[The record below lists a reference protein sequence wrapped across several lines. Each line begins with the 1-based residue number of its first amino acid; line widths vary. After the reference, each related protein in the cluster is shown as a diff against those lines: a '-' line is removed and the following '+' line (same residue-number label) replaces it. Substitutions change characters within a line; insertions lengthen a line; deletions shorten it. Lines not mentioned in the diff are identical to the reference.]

1 MAEAAQHGLKVSP
14 LAQILLIVLV
24 LGAGTDY
31 GLFLVFRVRENLRAG
46 LDRRQAVIA
55 AVERVGESIT
65 FSAATVIAALLS
77 LLAAT
82 FEFYSDLG
90 IPLAIGIGVM
100 LLAGL
105 TLLPALMA
113 VFGRAVFW
121 PSKTQAGTGKAGVW
135 GRVSVR
141 IVSHPV
147 PTLVTG
153 LVAFGGLA
161 FAVTAYTAAGFGGQ
175 TNAPSGSDS
184 AAGTALLS
192 AHFPNTSANPTN
204 IIYQLRQPV
213 WNDLQA
219 MQTARS
225 QLEASGLFTGVTGP
239 LNPNGAT
246 LTPAQLTALHDR
258 LGPPQLLPSTP
269 PAGTG
274 IPAIGY
280 QLYRATA
287 LYISPD
293 GRTVQF
299 ETGLKAGDPSTT
311 AAMNAIPAVRTEAA
325 TVMRSIGA
333 ADYGVGG
340 QAPAIYDISSI
351 SNSDLATVIPIAI
364 VVIGFLLALVMRSL
378 VAPLYLIFSVGLSYL
393 AALGLSVLLFVEIAG
408 DGGLV
413 FFLPFLMF
421 IFLLALGEDYNI
433 LVMSRIRE
441 EAQHLPLK
449 EAVSRALVATGTTV
463 TSAGLVLGG
472 TFSVF
477 AIVGAQQGSTQFRD
491 VGAGLALGVL
501 MDTFLVRT
509 LLVPSTVVL
518 LGRWNWWPSAM
529 SRPGA
534 GLPGTP
540 AAPPRA
546 SRKLPA
552 CSARRDRAAGSSPH
566 PGEARFSP
574 GPALSAPWPARSVWD
589 TDAGGVPHWGTPR
602 CQRETAVKP
611 SGHWSPTSPRRRN
624 GHGHSRRR
632 VHYRRVVSRIQARL
646 HPRALVHRPGS
657 DVPQGRRGELL
668 VPRLPLAARPH
679 PDGADLERG
688 RLQLGLAAGR
698 RADAAA
704 PGPGDHLPPGRHAH
718 LRLAAA
724 GERRAGDRPAGQAAR
739 ARPAAVP
746 AELRRHL
753 GRYAGGGQRELG
765 LLPRRGPVHA
775 VARGPAGEPHPGPP
789 VPQARLRDPLP
800 GDVPAA
806 GELRRL
812 LQHVHRTRPGP
823 GPDRQV
829 PAGLRHQDHGDRPG
843 AVAADQRGP
852 RGRP

>member
-1 MAEAAQHGLKVSP
+1 MRIHAAFRAIGSFAVRFRWFVLVAWIIAAVAVPRALPSLSSVTQGNNANFLPASAPSEHALKLAAPLGGSTLTPVPVVAASTQGTLTPAEQAWLQKLQQDLTKVKTVVKVRDLGHSPDGQAAQFQVLSNVSQGGAGTGLTTLVKDLRSAIARDGPPSGLDVHLAGAVAIQVDQQAKSGSTDSQIQLLSVVFIIGLLLLVFRALLAPLVTLIPAFLAVTISGPLVAEAAHHGLKVSP

-46 LDRRQAVIA
+46 QDRKQAVVA

-90 IPLAIGIGVM
+90 IPLAIGIVVM
-100 LLAGL
+100 LLAGR
-105 TLLPALMA
+105 TLLPALLA
-113 VFGRAVFW
+113 IFGRAVFW
-121 PSKTQAGTGKAGVW
+121 PSKTQTGTGKTGVW
-135 GRVSVR
+135 GRVSSR
-141 IVSHPV
+141 IVRHPA
-147 PTLVTG
+147 PTLVAG
-153 LVAFGGLA
+153 LVGFGALA
-161 FAVTAYTAAGFGGQ
+161 FAVTAYSAAGFGGD
-175 TNAPSGSDS
+175 TTAPAGSDS
-184 AAGTALLS
+184 AAGAKILS

-204 IIYQLRQPV
+204 IIYTLKQPA
-213 WNDLQA
+213 WNDLEALQA
-219 MQTARS
+219 ARS
-225 QLEASGLFTGVTGP
+225 QLEASGLFTAVTGP

-258 LGPPQLLPSTP
+258 LGPLQLLPATP
-269 PAGTG
+269 PPGTN

-299 ETGLKAGDPSTT
+299 LTGLKAGDPSTT
-311 AAMNAIPAVRTEAA
+311 AAMNAIPAVRAEAG
-325 TVMRSIGA
+325 TVARTIGA

-340 QAPAIYDISSI
+340 LAPAIYDISSI

-364 VVIGFLLALVMRSL
+364 AVIGILLALVMRSL
-378 VAPLYLIFSVGLSYL
+378 VAPLYLILSVGLSYL

-441 EAQHLPLK
+441 EAQRRPLK
-449 EAVSRALVATGTTV
+449 DAVSHALTATGTTV

-472 TFSVF
+472 TFAVF

-534 GLPGTP
+534 GPPDTPGD
-540 AAPPRA
+540 APGDAEP
-546 SRKLPA
+546 
-552 CSARRDRAAGSSPH
+552 
-566 PGEARFSP
+566 
-574 GPALSAPWPARSVWD
+574 LSVPARD
-589 TDAGGVPHWGTPR
+589 
-602 CQRETAVKP
+602 
-611 SGHWSPTSPRRRN
+611 
-624 GHGHSRRR
+624 
-632 VHYRRVVSRIQARL
+632 
-646 HPRALVHRPGS
+646 
-657 DVPQGRRGELL
+657 
-668 VPRLPLAARPH
+668 
-679 PDGADLERG
+679 
-688 RLQLGLAAGR
+688 
-698 RADAAA
+698 
-704 PGPGDHLPPGRHAH
+704 
-718 LRLAAA
+718 
-724 GERRAGDRPAGQAAR
+724 
-739 ARPAAVP
+739 
-746 AELRRHL
+746 
-753 GRYAGGGQRELG
+753 
-765 LLPRRGPVHA
+765 
-775 VARGPAGEPHPGPP
+775 
-789 VPQARLRDPLP
+789 
-800 GDVPAA
+800 
-806 GELRRL
+806 
-812 LQHVHRTRPGP
+812 
-823 GPDRQV
+823 
-829 PAGLRHQDHGDRPG
+829 
-843 AVAADQRGP
+843 
-852 RGRP
+852 

>member
-1 MAEAAQHGLKVSP
+1 VRIHGVFRGIGSFAVKFRWFVLVAWIIAAVAIPSALPSLSSVTQGNNANFLPASAPSEHALHLATPLGGSTLTPVPVVAGSTQGALTAADQAWLQTLQQDLGQVKTVVKVRDLGRSPDGQAAQFQVLSNVSQGGTGSGLTALVKDLRAAITEASPPSGLSVHLAGAVAINVDQQAKSGNTDNQIQLLSIVFIIGLLLLVFRALLAPFVTLIPALMAVTISGPLVAEAAQHGLKVSP

-46 LDRRQAVIA
+46 LDKKEAVVA

-90 IPLAIGIGVM
+90 IPLAIGVGVM

-105 TLLPALMA
+105 TLLPALLA
-113 VFGRAVFW
+113 IFGRAVFW
-121 PSKTQAGTGKAGVW
+121 PSKTQAGAGKAGVW

-141 IVSHPV
+141 IVRRPV
-147 PTLVTG
+147 PTLVAG
-153 LVAFGGLA
+153 LVVFGGLA
-161 FAVTAYTAAGFGGQ
+161 VAASANTAAGFGGQ

-184 AAGTALLS
+184 AAGAAVLS

-204 IIYQLRQPV
+204 IIYQLKQPV

-219 MQTARS
+219 VQAARS
-225 QLEASGLFTGVTGP
+225 QLEASGLFTAVAGP

-246 LTPAQLTALHDR
+246 LTPAQLTALHDK
-258 LGPPQLLPSTP
+258 LGAPQALPATP
-269 PAGTG
+269 PADTG
-274 IPAIGY
+274 VPAISY

-293 GRTVQF
+293 GRTMQF

-325 TVMRSIGA
+325 AVMKTIGA
-333 ADYGVGG
+333 TDYGVGG

-364 VVIGFLLALVMRSL
+364 VIRSL
-378 VAPLYLIFSVGLSYL
+378 VAPLYLIVSVGLSYL
-393 AALGLSVLLFVEIAG
+393 AALGLSVLVFIKAAG

-421 IFLLALGEDYNI
+421 VFLLALGEDYNI

-472 TFSVF
+472 TFAVF
-477 AIVGAQQGSTQFRD
+477 AIVGAQQGSSQFRD

-518 LGRWNWWPSAM
+518 LGRWNWWPS
-529 SRPGA
+529 
-534 GLPGTP
+534 
-540 AAPPRA
+540 
-546 SRKLPA
+546 KL
-552 CSARRDRAAGSSPH
+552 
-566 PGEARFSP
+566 
-574 GPALSAPWPARSVWD
+574 
-589 TDAGGVPHWGTPR
+589 
-602 CQRETAVKP
+602 
-611 SGHWSPTSPRRRN
+611 
-624 GHGHSRRR
+624 SRR
-632 VHYRRVVSRIQARL
+632 
-646 HPRALVHRPGS
+646 P
-657 DVPQGRRGELL
+657 
-668 VPRLPLAARPH
+668 
-679 PDGADLERG
+679 
-688 RLQLGLAAGR
+688 
-698 RADAAA
+698 
-704 PGPGDHLPPGRHAH
+704 
-718 LRLAAA
+718 
-724 GERRAGDRPAGQAAR
+724 
-739 ARPAAVP
+739 
-746 AELRRHL
+746 
-753 GRYAGGGQRELG
+753 
-765 LLPRRGPVHA
+765 
-775 VARGPAGEPHPGPP
+775 
-789 VPQARLRDPLP
+789 
-800 GDVPAA
+800 
-806 GELRRL
+806 
-812 LQHVHRTRPGP
+812 
-823 GPDRQV
+823 
-829 PAGLRHQDHGDRPG
+829 
-843 AVAADQRGP
+843 ADQRAVAGDDAP
-852 RGRP
+852 EEPISVPARD

>member
-1 MAEAAQHGLKVSP
+1 VRIHAAFGGIGSFAVKFRWFILVAWVIAAVAVPRALPSLSSVTQGNNANFLPASAPSEHALKLAAPLGGSTLLPVPVVAAAQGTLTPADQAWLQKLQRDLAKVPTVVKVRDLGRSPDGQAAQLQVLSNVSQGGTGSGLTTLVKDLRSAISRDGPPSGLSVHLAGAVAINVDQQAKSGNTDSQIQLLSIVFIVGLLLLVFRALLAPLVTLIPAVLAVTISGPLVAEAAQHGLKVSP

-31 GLFLVFRVRENLRAG
+31 GLFLVFRVRENLREG

-105 TLLPALMA
+105 TLLPALLA
-113 VFGRAVFW
+113 IFGRAVFW
-121 PSKTQAGTGKAGVW
+121 PSKTQAGTGKTGVW

-141 IVSHPV
+141 IVRHPA
-147 PTLVTG
+147 PTLVAG
-153 LVAFGGLA
+153 LVVFGGLA
-161 FAVTAYTAAGFGGQ
+161 VATTAYTAAGFGGN

-184 AAGTALLS
+184 AAGAAILS

-204 IIYQLRQPV
+204 IIYQLKQPV

-219 MQTARS
+219 VQAARS
-225 QLEASGLFTGVTGP
+225 QLAASGLFTGITGP

-258 LGPPQLLPSTP
+258 LGPPQLLSPTP
-269 PAGTG
+269 PPGTG

-311 AAMNAIPAVRTEAA
+311 AAMNAIPAVRAEAA
-325 TVMRSIGA
+325 TVMRTIGA

-378 VAPLYLIFSVGLSYL
+378 VAPLYLIVSVGLSYL

-441 EAQHLPLK
+441 EAQRLPLK
-449 EAVSRALVATGTTV
+449 EAVSRAMVATGTTV

-534 GLPGTP
+534 GQPG
-540 AAPPRA
+540 APGDAEP
-546 SRKLPA
+546 
-552 CSARRDRAAGSSPH
+552 
-566 PGEARFSP
+566 
-574 GPALSAPWPARSVWD
+574 LSVPARD
-589 TDAGGVPHWGTPR
+589 
-602 CQRETAVKP
+602 
-611 SGHWSPTSPRRRN
+611 
-624 GHGHSRRR
+624 
-632 VHYRRVVSRIQARL
+632 
-646 HPRALVHRPGS
+646 
-657 DVPQGRRGELL
+657 
-668 VPRLPLAARPH
+668 
-679 PDGADLERG
+679 
-688 RLQLGLAAGR
+688 
-698 RADAAA
+698 
-704 PGPGDHLPPGRHAH
+704 
-718 LRLAAA
+718 
-724 GERRAGDRPAGQAAR
+724 
-739 ARPAAVP
+739 
-746 AELRRHL
+746 
-753 GRYAGGGQRELG
+753 
-765 LLPRRGPVHA
+765 
-775 VARGPAGEPHPGPP
+775 
-789 VPQARLRDPLP
+789 
-800 GDVPAA
+800 
-806 GELRRL
+806 
-812 LQHVHRTRPGP
+812 
-823 GPDRQV
+823 
-829 PAGLRHQDHGDRPG
+829 
-843 AVAADQRGP
+843 
-852 RGRP
+852 

>member
-1 MAEAAQHGLKVSP
+1 M
-14 LAQILLIVLV
+14 
-24 LGAGTDY
+24 
-31 GLFLVFRVRENLRAG
+31 
-46 LDRRQAVIA
+46 
-55 AVERVGESIT
+55 ERVGESIT

-105 TLLPALMA
+105 TLLPALLA
-113 VFGRAVFW
+113 IFGRAVFW

-141 IVSHPV
+141 IVRHPV

-153 LVAFGGLA
+153 LVVFGGLA
-161 FAVTAYTAAGFGGQ
+161 FAVTAYTAAGFGGN

-184 AAGTALLS
+184 AAGAAILA

-204 IIYQLRQPV
+204 IIYQLKQPV

-219 MQTARS
+219 LQTARS

-258 LGPPQLLPSTP
+258 LGPPQLLPPTP
-269 PAGTG
+269 PAGTN

-311 AAMNAIPAVRTEAA
+311 AAMNAIPAVRAEAA

-378 VAPLYLIFSVGLSYL
+378 VAPLYLIVSVGLSYL

-441 EAQHLPLK
+441 EAQRLPLK

-534 GLPGTP
+534 GQPGAPGDAEPWQCLRLGRARQLPGGLRLAGFL
-540 AAPPRA
+540 AAEHCR
-546 SRKLPA
+546 LPSQA
-552 CSARRDRAAGSSPH
+552 RNVRFHRRRRQRRRQLGQRPFARRN
-566 PGEARFSP
+566 
-574 GPALSAPWPARSVWD
+574 
-589 TDAGGVPHWGTPR
+589 TDAGAFRTGERAR

-611 SGHWSPTSPRRRN
+611 SGHHLLDNGAQPALGDAMATVIPVDEFITDEWYPGFKPGYTHAPWYIDPVQTFRKEDEENFWFLDFHWPRGLTPMGLIWNEDGYNWSS
-624 GHGHSRRR
+624 
-632 VHYRRVVSRIQARL
+632 Q
-646 HPRALVHRPGS
+646 
-657 DVPQGRRGELL
+657 
-668 VPRLPLAARPH
+668 LAAEQMP
-679 PDGADLERG
+679 
-688 RLQLGLAAGR
+688 
-698 RADAAA
+698 
-704 PGPGDHLPPGRHAH
+704 LPPGRGITC
-718 LRLAAA
+718 RL
-724 GERRAGDRPAGQAAR
+724 GGTHTYGSPLPVTDVREIGQR
-739 ARPAAVP
+739 ARRLERMLPPFLQNFDEIWGA
-746 AELRRHL
+746 H
-753 GRYAGGGQRELG
+753 AGGGERELG
-765 LLPRRGPVHA
+765 LLQRRGPVRA
-775 VARGPAGEPHPGPP
+775 VPDGPAGEPHPGPP
-789 VPQARLRDPLP
+789 VPQARLRDPLR

-843 AVAADQRGP
+843 AVEADQRGP
-852 RGRP
+852 RAPAWSRCSPPTRPAGSAPRWPPTAARPAPG